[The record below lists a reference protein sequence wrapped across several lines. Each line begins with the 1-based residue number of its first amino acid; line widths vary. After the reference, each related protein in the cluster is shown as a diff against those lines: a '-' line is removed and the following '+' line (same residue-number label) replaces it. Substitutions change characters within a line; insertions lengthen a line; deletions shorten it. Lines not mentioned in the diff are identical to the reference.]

1 MPHHHPHR
9 HHHAHGSCDHREH
22 HEHCDH
28 HGRHGHP
35 CVRAEH
41 PFGGGGRRER
51 LFGSGDLKFVVLHL
65 VAQTPAHGYELIK
78 ALGELVGGDYS
89 PSPGT
94 VYPTLA
100 MLEDLGWI
108 SATADANNR
117 KEYSITEAGRQQ
129 LDTQRADVE
138 RVLTHIGHLK
148 SRARARRV
156 PEVVRAMENLKTALR
171 LRFGDDV
178 PNPALARRIAE
189 IIDRAAVEIERIEPI
204 ES

>member
-1 MPHHHPHR
+1 MHRHHPHHHDHAHSSCEHHD
-9 HHHAHGSCDHREH
+9 HHHQ
-22 HEHCDH
+22 
-28 HGRHGHP
+28 RHGHP

-65 VAQTPAHGYELIK
+65 VAQKPAHGYEIIK

-108 SATADANNR
+108 AATPDANGR
-117 KEYSITEAGRQQ
+117 KEYVISDEGRQQ
-129 LDTQRADVE
+129 LTAQQGEVE
-138 RVLTHIGHLK
+138 RVLTHVGHLK
-148 SRARARRV
+148 SRAHARRL
-156 PEVVRAMENLKTALR
+156 PEIVRAMENLKTALR
-171 LRFGDDV
+171 IRFGDEA
-178 PNPALARRIAE
+178 PAQEIARRVAE
-189 IIDRAAVEIERIEPI
+189 IIDRAAVDIERLQ
-204 ES
+204 

>member
-1 MPHHHPHR
+1 MHHHHPHR
-9 HHHAHGSCDHREH
+9 HHHAHSSCEH
-22 HEHCDH
+22 HDRHDH
-28 HGRHGHP
+28 HGRP

-65 VAQTPAHGYELIK
+65 VAQKPAHGYEIIK
-78 ALGELVGGDYS
+78 ALSELVGGDYS

-108 SATADANNR
+108 SATPDANGR
-117 KEYSITEAGRQQ
+117 KEYVITAEGWQQ
-129 LDTQRADVE
+129 LAAQQTDVE

-148 SRARARRV
+148 SRAHARRI
-156 PEVVRAMENLKTALR
+156 PEIMRAMENLKTALR
-171 LRFGDDV
+171 LRFGDEA
-178 PNPALARRIAE
+178 PEQEIARRVAE
-189 IIDRAAVEIERIEPI
+189 IIDRAAVEIERL
-204 ES
+204 